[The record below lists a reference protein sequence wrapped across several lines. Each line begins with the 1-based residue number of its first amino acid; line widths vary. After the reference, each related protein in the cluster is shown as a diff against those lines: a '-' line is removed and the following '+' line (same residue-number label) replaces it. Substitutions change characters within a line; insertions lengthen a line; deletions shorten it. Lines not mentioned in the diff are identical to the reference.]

1 MKPDESQQIVLEKKF
16 SDLMKKLKSD
26 FEADNLHSSSDLEK
40 LRLNLK
46 SQLDRVVGNSPVLSS
61 EVDSLTASSLR
72 IRQNVEARLANLY
85 LELEA
90 TRREITNLRMT
101 NNQFAEKSGDDVI
114 TFSDLIAE

>member
-1 MKPDESQQIVLEKKF
+1 
-16 SDLMKKLKSD
+16 MKKLKSD
-26 FEADNLHSSSDLEK
+26 FEADNLHLSSDLEK

-46 SQLDRVVGNSPVLSS
+46 SQLDRVVGNIPVLSS
-61 EVDSLTASSLR
+61 EVDALTASSLR

-101 NNQFAEKSGDDVI
+101 NNRFAEKSGDHVI
-114 TFSDLIAE
+114 SFAGSIVDIDQGSQTQIFTRAAF